1 MFKKF
6 RFQLNPTEEQIL
18 SISKHIGC
26 SRFVYNWGLNEKS
39 KAYSNNQQ
47 KLSCFDLCKLLTQL
61 KKQEEYSWLNDVQ
74 AQTLQYSLRHLDNAF
89 TAFFNKRCKFP
100 KFKSKKYGKQSF
112 QYCQNVRVED
122 NQVYLPKIGWVY
134 FYNSR
139 EIVGTIK
146 SVNVIKTPTSKYFV
160 SILCDNQLSI
170 PVKEPI
176 ADDTTIG
183 IDLGIK
189 SFAVTSDGEVFE
201 NQRHFSKLQKRLRV
215 EQRKLSRRFKKG
227 VEEQSKSYQKQR
239 LVVAKVHEKITNQRL
254 DNLHKISTYL
264 VNKYDTICIEDLNVS
279 GMLSNPKLA
288 KHIQDCGWRTFRQQ
302 LELKCREK
310 GKNLIVIGRF
320 EPSSK
325 RCNSCGHIN
334 QISLSDRIFNCTN
347 CNKKIDRDF
356 NAAQNI
362 KDYGLGT
369 KPLDVKTVQ

>member
-1 MFKKF
+1 MFKSFK
-6 RFQLNPTEEQIL
+6 FQLNPTEDQIV

-39 KAYSNNQQ
+39 KAYSHDQTRI
-47 KLSCFDLCKLLTQL
+47 SCFELCKMLVHL
-61 KKQEEYSWLNDVQ
+61 KKDDRFKWLNDVY
-74 AQTLQYSLRHLDNAF
+74 AQTLQYALRNLDNAH
-89 TAFFNKRCKFP
+89 TAFFKGKSKFP
-100 KFKSKKYGKQSF
+100 KFKSKKDSKQSY
-112 QYCQNVRVED
+112 QYSQGVKING
-122 NQVYLPKIGWVY
+122 NYINLPKIGEVN
-134 FYNSR
+134 FYKSR
-139 EIVGTIK
+139 EIIGIVKTVTIT
-146 SVNVIKTPTSKYFV
+146 KTSTNKYFV
-160 SILCDNQLSI
+160 SILCDNKLPIPEKKSI
-170 PVKEPI
+170 NKN
-176 ADDTTIG
+176 TTIG

-201 NQRHFSKLQKRLRV
+201 NQKYFIKLQKRLRI
-215 EQRKLSRRFKKG
+215 EQRKLSRRFKKD
-227 VEEQSKSYQKQR
+227 VREQSKSYQKQK
-239 LVVAKVHEKITNQRL
+239 LIVAKIHEKITNQRL

-264 VNKYDTICIEDLNVS
+264 VNKYDTICIENLNVS
-279 GMLSNPKLA
+279 GMMSNPKLA
-288 KHIQDCGWRTFRQQ
+288 KFIQDCGWRTFREL
-302 LELKCREK
+302 LEYKCEEK

-325 RCNSCGHIN
+325 RCNSCGYIN